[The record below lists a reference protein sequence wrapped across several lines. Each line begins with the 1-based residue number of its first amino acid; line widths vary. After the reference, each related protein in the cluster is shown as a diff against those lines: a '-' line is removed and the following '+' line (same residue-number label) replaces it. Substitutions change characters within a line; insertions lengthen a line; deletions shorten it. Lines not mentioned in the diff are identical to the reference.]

1 MSVTPASA
9 ATPSTPRGLGDED
22 DLVRFGYPQRL
33 RRTMSSFTSFCLAF
47 SMITITGSIVG
58 LFQPVLLQVGA
69 VSTWFWL
76 LALVGI
82 LPVLAVFMHMAARI
96 PVTGYAYQWASR
108 ITNPYY
114 GWVVAV
120 FGIITFTT
128 GAVSIGVLLG
138 SVYAPEFGLEAT
150 AQNAA
155 YLSAGALSLGFIVNI
170 VGIRLASRMNNGF
183 AMAEIVGTGVITIL
197 LVIGVVLF
205 FKDTQGLGVIVNNNG
220 AGAVNGAH
228 TPGVNYILASLLPI
242 LSLLGWEASADLA
255 EETKNPR
262 KVAPRAMLRAVIVSG
277 IAGFVVMW
285 IFVAAIKGSIPS
297 ALERTNT
304 IFWVVDVH
312 LGSFVGFLFKIIAFG
327 SMMGCIIANIAVA
340 TRLIFSVSRD
350 RMLPLSGQLARVNAR
365 FRTPV
370 VAIVV
375 LWVVCLVI
383 NLAGAGKIFRI
394 VSMAA
399 VAYYF
404 TYGSTII
411 GVIWGHFKKRI
422 PEAPPD
428 HFGLGRWLIP
438 VSVLAVAWCLAVI
451 LAYLLPTVNHYVA
464 GYFAVALGIG
474 ALFTVYAWWALRTK
488 RAAVPEMRPPELA
501 SVSGTLAA
509 EAGTLAEEVQEL
521 RGLDG

>member
-1 MSVTPASA
+1 MSVPETSASGRHLA
-9 ATPSTPRGLGDED
+9 D
-22 DLVRFGYPQRL
+22 DRDLEQFGYTRKL
-33 RRTMSSFTSFCLAF
+33 RRSMSSFTSFCLAF
-47 SMITITGSIVG
+47 SMITITGTLVG

-69 VSTWFWL
+69 VSTWFWFVA
-76 LALVGI
+76 LAGVIFVVG
-82 LPVLAVFMHMAARI
+82 VFMHMAARI

-114 GWVVAV
+114 GWIVAV

-138 SVYAPEFGLEAT
+138 AVYAPEFGLEAT
-150 AQNAA
+150 AHNAA

-170 VGIRLASRMNNGF
+170 VGIRLVGRLNNAF
-183 AMAEIVGTGVITIL
+183 AVVEIVGTTIISGL
-197 LVIGVVLF
+197 LVIGIVLF
-205 FKDTQGLGVIVNNNG
+205 FKHTQGFGILTHNNG
-220 AGAVNGAH
+220 AGAVDGAK
-228 TPGVNYILASLLPI
+228 TPNVNYVLAAILPI

-255 EETKNPR
+255 EETHNPR
-262 KVAPRAMLRAVIVSG
+262 KVAPRAMLRAVLVSG

-285 IFVAAIKGSIPS
+285 VFVAAIKGSVPAS
-297 ALERTNT
+297 LERTNT
-304 IFWVVDVH
+304 MFWIVESH
-312 LGSFVGFLFKIIAFG
+312 LGSLIGFLFKVIAFG

-350 RMLPLSGQLARVNAR
+350 RMLPFSKQLSSVHPR
-365 FRTPV
+365 FQTPI

-383 NLAGAGKIFRI
+383 NLAGAGNIFRI
-394 VSMAA
+394 VAMAA

-411 GVIWGHFKKRI
+411 GVLWGHVRKTI

-428 HFGLGRWLIP
+428 HFGLGRWLVP
-438 VSVLAVAWCLAVI
+438 VSVVALGWCVAVI
-451 LAYLLPTVNHYVA
+451 LAYMLPKVNHYVA

-474 ALFTVYAWWALRTK
+474 ALFTVYAWWALHERK
-488 RAAVPEMRPPELA
+488 ASVPTIHPHDLS
-501 SVSGTLAA
+501 SVSGTVAA
-509 EAGTLAEEVQEL
+509 EIHRVDA
-521 RGLDG
+521 